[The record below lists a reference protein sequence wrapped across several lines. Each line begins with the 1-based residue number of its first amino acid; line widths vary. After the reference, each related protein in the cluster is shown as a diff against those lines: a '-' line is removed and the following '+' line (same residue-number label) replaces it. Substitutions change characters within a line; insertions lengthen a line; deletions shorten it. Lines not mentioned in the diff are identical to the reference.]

1 MLEHSLGGGSFRPS
15 IREEKEEEEE
25 EEEEAEVEVEV
36 ELEVKVIGIGVKE
49 VWSKLGQYWTEVV
62 E

>member
-1 MLEHSLGGGSFRPS
+1 MLEYSLLGGGNFRPS
-15 IREEKEEEEE
+15 EEEE
-25 EEEEAEVEVEV
+25 EEEEAEAEVEVEV
-36 ELEVKVIGIGVKE
+36 ELELEVKVIGIGVKE